1 MKRDMRPIRASDAG
15 THGDRPSSST
25 HGTHVRR
32 PVVLGCVMLALFMA
46 AVEVTIVATALPQIV
61 GKLGGFAYY
70 TWVFSGFL
78 LTQSVTILVFGKL
91 ADLYGRRPVLI
102 GGIVVFLIGST
113 LCGFAWSMPALI
125 AFRLLQGLGAGSI
138 QPVATTIVGDLYTPQ
153 ERPRVQ
159 GWLSSVWGFAAI
171 VGPLAGGLIVEA
183 LSWHWIFWINVP
195 VGLLTIVGLTLFLRE
210 DVAHRPHAIDYAGVG
225 LFCVA
230 IAALLVAVMQ
240 GGVGWPW
247 RSLQTLLLVALF
259 AVAFALYMLRERRA
273 REPMIDLALWRAPLI
288 ASVNASALFA
298 GAAII
303 GVTSFVPIYV
313 QGVLGRSAI
322 IAGFALTAM
331 SVGWPLASMLSGRF
345 LRALDARGTVRIG
358 GGLLFAGAL
367 DLALMPPGSGPAWV
381 AIGSFIIG
389 FGMGLLNTTFIIL
402 IQGSVAWTQRG
413 SATASSIFSRMLGS
427 TFGAAALGA
436 VLNTSLHDRFAGSGG
451 AIAIEEVRQM
461 FDNAAGGTLART
473 PHAALLDALG
483 AALQHVF
490 LALAVFGALTLIATW
505 FVPQRKIFAQTARA
519 PSASDDAAEASAHA
533 SRRRR

>member
-1 MKRDMRPIRASDAG
+1 VSAQTPL
-15 THGDRPSSST
+15 
-25 HGTHVRR
+25 RR

-61 GKLGGFAYY
+61 GKLGGFSWY

-78 LTQSVTILVFGKL
+78 LTQAATILVFGKL

-171 VGPLAGGLIVEA
+171 VGPLAGGVIVEA

-210 DVAHRPHAIDYAGVG
+210 DVAHRPHHIDYAGVA
-225 LFCVA
+225 LFCIA
-230 IAALLVAVMQ
+230 IAALLVAVME
-240 GGVGWPW
+240 GGVDWAW
-247 RSLQTLLLVALF
+247 RSLPTLALVALF
-259 AVAFALYMLRERRA
+259 AAALGLYVARERRA
-273 REPMIDLALWRAPLI
+273 PEPMIDLALWRARLI
-288 ASVNASALFA
+288 ASVNVSSLFA

-322 IAGFALTAM
+322 VAGFALTAM

-345 LRALDARGTVRIG
+345 LRALEARNTVRVG

-367 DLALMPPGSGPAWV
+367 VLATMPSGAGPVWV
-381 AIGSFIIG
+381 AVGAFIVG

-402 IQGSVAWTQRG
+402 IQGSVAWAQRG
-413 SATASSIFSRMLGS
+413 SATASNIFARMLGS

-436 VLNTSLHDRFAGSGG
+436 VLNTSLSSQFSGSEGG
-451 AIAIEEVRQM
+451 AASLETVRRM
-461 FDNAAGGTLART
+461 FDSADS
-473 PHAALLDALG
+473 AALPATQHAMLQNALG
-483 AALQHVF
+483 TGLGHVF
-490 LALAVFGALTLIATW
+490 VALAVFGTLTMLATW
-505 FVPQRKIFAQTARA
+505 VVPKRTVFAPAADAQAARTAGR
-519 PSASDDAAEASAHA
+519 
-533 SRRRR
+533 

>member
-1 MKRDMRPIRASDAG
+1 MRSASEDAERG
-15 THGDRPSSST
+15 ANDANATHPDTMTGVQS
-25 HGTHVRR
+25 RR

-61 GKLGGFAYY
+61 GKLGGFSYY

-78 LTQSVTILVFGKL
+78 LTQAVTILVFGKL

-102 GGIVVFLIGST
+102 GGIIVFLVGST

-138 QPVATTIVGDLYTPQ
+138 QPVATTIVGDLYEPR

-171 VGPLAGGLIVEA
+171 VGPLAGGLIVEV

-195 VGLLTIVGLTLFLRE
+195 VGILTIVGLTLFLRE
-210 DVAHRPHAIDYAGVG
+210 DVEHRPHAVDYAGVG

-230 IAALLVAVMQ
+230 IAALLVAVME

-247 RSLQTLLLVALF
+247 GSLQTLLLVGLCAG
-259 AVAFALYMLRERRA
+259 AFALYMARERRA
-273 REPMIDLALWRAPLI
+273 PEPMIDLALWRAPLI

-322 IAGFALTAM
+322 VAGFALTAM
-331 SVGWPLASMLSGRF
+331 SVGWPLASTLSGRF
-345 LRALDARGTVRIG
+345 LRAFEARGTVRLG
-358 GGLLFAGAL
+358 GGLLFVGAMV
-367 DLALMPPGSGPAWV
+367 LAAMASGSGPVWV
-381 AIGSFIIG
+381 GVGSFIIG

-402 IQGSVAWTQRG
+402 IQGSVPWANRG
-413 SATASSIFSRMLGS
+413 SATASNIFARMLGS

-436 VLNTSLHDRFAGSGG
+436 VLNTSLHRRFSGSEGG
-451 AIAIEEVRQM
+451 SAAIEAVHQM
-461 FDNAAGGTLART
+461 FDNGASGTIPAAQ
-473 PHAALLDALG
+473 HAAVLSALG
-483 AALQHVF
+483 AGLQYVF
-490 LALAVFGALTLIATW
+490 MALAIFGALTLIAAW
-505 FVPQRKIFAQTARA
+505 FVPQRAIFAQVEDPRA
-519 PSASDDAAEASAHA
+519 AQRGQRDVD
-533 SRRRR
+533 R

>member
-1 MKRDMRPIRASDAG
+1 
-15 THGDRPSSST
+15 
-25 HGTHVRR
+25 
-32 PVVLGCVMLALFMA
+32 MLALFMA

-61 GKLGGFAYY
+61 GKLGGFSWY

-78 LTQSVTILVFGKL
+78 LTQAATILVFGKL

-171 VGPLAGGLIVEA
+171 VGPLAGGVIVEA

-210 DVAHRPHAIDYAGVG
+210 DVAHRPHHIDYAGVA
-225 LFCVA
+225 LFCIA
-230 IAALLVAVMQ
+230 IAALLVAVME
-240 GGVGWPW
+240 GGVDWAW
-247 RSLQTLLLVALF
+247 RSLPTLALVALF
-259 AVAFALYMLRERRA
+259 AAALGLYVARERRA
-273 REPMIDLALWRAPLI
+273 PEPMIDLALWRARLI
-288 ASVNASALFA
+288 ASVNVSSLFA

-322 IAGFALTAM
+322 VAGFALTAM

-345 LRALDARGTVRIG
+345 LRALEARNTVRVG

-367 DLALMPPGSGPAWV
+367 VLATMPSGAGPVSV
-381 AIGSFIIG
+381 AVGAFIVG

-402 IQGSVAWTQRG
+402 IQGSVAWAQRG
-413 SATASSIFSRMLGS
+413 SATASNIFARMLGS

-436 VLNTSLHDRFAGSGG
+436 VLNTSLSSQFSGSEGG
-451 AIAIEEVRQM
+451 AASLEAVRRM
-461 FDNAAGGTLART
+461 FDSADS
-473 PHAALLDALG
+473 AALPAAQHAMLQNALG
-483 AALQHVF
+483 TGLAHVF
-490 LALAVFGALTLIATW
+490 VALAVFGTVTMLATW
-505 FVPQRKIFAQTARA
+505 AVPKRTVFAPAA
-519 PSASDDAAEASAHA
+519 DAEAPRTAG
-533 SRRRR
+533 R

>member
-1 MKRDMRPIRASDAG
+1 MSRPA
-15 THGDRPSSST
+15 
-25 HGTHVRR
+25 RR

-61 GKLGGFAYY
+61 AKLGGFSLY

-102 GGIVVFLIGST
+102 SGIVLFLIGST

-138 QPVATTIVGDLYTPQ
+138 QPVATTIVGDLYTPK

-171 VGPLAGGLIVEA
+171 VGPLAGGVIVEA

-195 VGLLTIVGLTLFLRE
+195 VGILTIIGLTLFLRE
-210 DVAHRPHAIDYAGVG
+210 DVARRPHSIDYAGVL

-230 IAALLVAVMQ
+230 IAALLLALMQ
-240 GGVGWPW
+240 GGVAWPW
-247 RSLQTLLLVALF
+247 MSFPTLGLVALF
-259 AVAFALYMLRERRA
+259 AVAIALYVVRERAA
-273 REPMIDLALWRAPLI
+273 REPMIDAALWRSRLI
-288 ASVNASALFA
+288 ATVNVCSLFA

-322 IAGFALTAM
+322 VAGFALTAM
-331 SVGWPLASMLSGRF
+331 SVGWPLASTLSGRF
-345 LRALDARGTVRIG
+345 LHALDARNTVRIG
-358 GGLLFAGAL
+358 GALLFAGAL
-367 DLALMPPGSGPAWV
+367 GLASMPPGASAALVGA
-381 AIGSFIIG
+381 ASFVMG

-402 IQGSVAWTQRG
+402 IQGSVEWARRG
-413 SATASSIFSRMLGS
+413 SATASNIFARMLGS
-427 TFGAAALGA
+427 TFGAASLGA
-436 VLNTSLHDRFAGSGG
+436 ILNASLGNRLVATNGESGIDAVRRMFDGG
-451 AIAIEEVRQM
+451 A
-461 FDNAAGGTLART
+461 GGFAEGQREAL
-473 PHAALLDALG
+473 HAALASGLA
-483 AALQHVF
+483 HVF
-490 LALAVFGALTLIATW
+490 AGLAVIGALAMIATW
-505 FVPQRKIFAQTARA
+505 LVPHRLVFA
-519 PSASDDAAEASAHA
+519 PSLDAAGAHDA
-533 SRRRR
+533 RRKAD

>member
-1 MKRDMRPIRASDAG
+1 GGRVRQLGSRRTAGCRMRVDVASTGHSAISARSRMKRDLRPIPASDADA
-15 THGDRPSSST
+15 HGERPSSST
-25 HGTHVRR
+25 PGTPVRR

-138 QPVATTIVGDLYTPQ
+138 QPVATTIIGDLYTPR

-195 VGLLTIVGLTLFLRE
+195 VGVLTIIGLAVFLHE
-210 DVAHRPHAIDYAGVG
+210 DVAHRQHNVDYLGVG
-225 LFCVA
+225 LFCAA
-230 IAALLVAVMQ
+230 IAALLVALME
-240 GGVGWPW
+240 GGVDWSWVSWP
-247 RSLQTLLLVALF
+247 TLALAGMF
-259 AVAFALYMLRERRA
+259 AAAFALYLRRERRA
-273 REPMIDLALWRAPLI
+273 PEPMIDLTLWRSRLV
-288 ASVNASALFA
+288 ASVNVSSLFA

-322 IAGFALTAM
+322 VAGFAPTAM
-331 SVGWPLASMLSGRF
+331 SVGWPIASTLSGRF
-345 LRALDARGTVRIG
+345 LRAIEARGTARLG

-367 DLALMPPGSGPAWV
+367 VLATMPPSVGPLRV
-381 AIGSFIIG
+381 G
-389 FGMGLLNTTFIIL
+389 
-402 IQGSVAWTQRG
+402 
-413 SATASSIFSRMLGS
+413 
-427 TFGAAALGA
+427 
-436 VLNTSLHDRFAGSGG
+436 
-451 AIAIEEVRQM
+451 
-461 FDNAAGGTLART
+461 
-473 PHAALLDALG
+473 
-483 AALQHVF
+483 
-490 LALAVFGALTLIATW
+490 
-505 FVPQRKIFAQTARA
+505 
-519 PSASDDAAEASAHA
+519 
-533 SRRRR
+533 

>member
-1 MKRDMRPIRASDAG
+1 MIGARS
-15 THGDRPSSST
+15 
-25 HGTHVRR
+25 RR

-61 GKLGGFAYY
+61 GKLGGFSYY

-78 LTQSVTILVFGKL
+78 LTQAVTILVFGKL

-102 GGIVVFLIGST
+102 GGIVVFLLGST

-138 QPVATTIVGDLYTPQ
+138 QPVATTIVGDLYEPR

-171 VGPLAGGLIVEA
+171 VGPLAGALIVEV

-195 VGLLTIVGLTLFLRE
+195 VGIVTIAGLTLFLRE
-210 DVAHRPHAIDYAGVG
+210 NVTRRPHKVDYAGVG

-230 IAALLVAVMQ
+230 IAAVLVAVME
-240 GGVGWPW
+240 GGIGWPW
-247 RSLQTLLLVALF
+247 GSLQTLLLLALF
-259 AVAFALYMLRERRA
+259 ASAFALYMVRERRA
-273 REPMIDLALWRAPLI
+273 PEPMVDLALWRTPLI
-288 ASVNASALFA
+288 ASVNVSALFA

-322 IAGFALTAM
+322 VAGFALTAM
-331 SVGWPLASMLSGRF
+331 SVGWPLASTLLGRF
-345 LRALDARGTVRIG
+345 LRTFEARGTVRLG
-358 GGLLFAGAL
+358 GGLLFVGAMV
-367 DLALMPPGSGPAWV
+367 LAVMPPGSAPVWAGA
-381 AIGSFIIG
+381 GSFIIG

-402 IQGSVAWTQRG
+402 IQGSVSWANRG
-413 SATASSIFSRMLGS
+413 SATASNIFSRMVGS

-436 VLNTSLHDRFAGSGG
+436 VLNTSLHRRLAGSENGP
-451 AIAIEEVRQM
+451 AAVEAVRQM
-461 FDNAAGGTLART
+461 FDNGVAGTLSAGQ
-473 PHAALLDALG
+473 HAALLSALG
-483 AALQHVF
+483 AGLQYVF
-490 LALAVFGALTLIATW
+490 IALAAFGALTLISTW
-505 FVPQRKIFAQTARA
+505 FVPQRAIFAQAKDS
-519 PSASDDAAEASAHA
+519 P
-533 SRRRR
+533 